1 MSKIVVSADEVAGV
15 VTSLPGDS
23 GVPRLPSAVPI
34 WLKLGLPVLVFALP
48 LLCLATISVW
58 LFTRSKEPCIQTAC
72 LRYCCMLLVI
82 SGLLTSLVVG
92 VVLLLPHGDRAGAE
106 LAVPPL
112 KVSVGEI
119 AQPGNTLTP
128 RELAS
133 RTAGQVFIVTQERK
147 GRRVSIANAERAGFG
162 TAVLLFAG
170 EKDYLFVTS
179 RHVLDGEDWDQEK
192 PYDGDALL
200 LDREGGASP
209 AKILARHK
217 SLDLMLLRVPR
228 STEGRLFAQDV
239 LDFSEV
245 EAGERIMIFG
255 HPQGLFFSLADGLV
269 SRKEKGG
276 LIQITAPVSPGASGG
291 PVFDLRGRL
300 LGIVSGMMDKRQ
312 TPYAEN
318 LNFAVSAES
327 LLHPDQWDA
336 VSDDLAALQSFVAA
350 RTSPEPAPSLPTASQ
365 P

>member
-1 MSKIVVSADEVAGV
+1 MSKIVVSADEVASV
-15 VTSLPGDS
+15 VTNLPGDS
-23 GVPRLPSAVPI
+23 GVSRLPSALPVGVRF
-34 WLKLGLPVLVFALP
+34 GLPVLVLMLP
-48 LLCLATISVW
+48 LLCLATIGVW
-58 LFTRSKEPCIQTAC
+58 LFARSKEPRIQSACI
-72 LRYCCMLLVI
+72 RYCCMLLVI
-82 SGLLTSLVVG
+82 SGLLTSLVIGIVF
-92 VVLLLPHGDRAGAE
+92 LLPGGARVVE
-106 LAVPPL
+106 EVSVPPL

-119 AQPGNTLTP
+119 AQTSDTLTP

-133 RTAGQVFIVTQERK
+133 RTAGHVFIVTQDHK
-147 GRRVSIANAERAGFG
+147 GRRATIANAERAGFG
-162 TAVLLFAG
+162 TAVLLFAN
-170 EKDYLFVTS
+170 EKEYLFVTS
-179 RHVLDGEDWDQEK
+179 RHVLDGEDWDQGK

-200 LDREGGASP
+200 LDREGGASS
-209 AKILARHK
+209 AQILARHK
-217 SLDLMLLRVPR
+217 DLDLMLLRVPR
-228 STEGRLFAQDV
+228 STEGRQFTQDV
-239 LDFSEV
+239 LALSEV

-300 LGIVSGMMDKRQ
+300 LGIVSGMMDKRRS
-312 TPYAEN
+312 PYAEN

-336 VSDDLAALQSFVAA
+336 GSDGLAALQSFVAA
-350 RTSPEPAPSLPTASQ
+350 RTSDELAPAIPASSQ